1 MFTLFATRP
10 NVVKLFIFRSE
21 IPFSV
26 LADQSILAH
35 RCCKSHRKCFP
46 LFGASGEKVQQI
58 NQCQSY
64 AQTVGEVLFMITK
77 LWRNCNSDCLGE
89 RFKKFFRNPGSSA
102 ARCGRSTVHQ
112 KPREISADF
121 YNSEE
126 CLKPLKQPF
135 LWDEI
140 FTEFHFTFDDDD
152 SRNAIC
158 LFHIRAVRREVKESS
173 VRGDLK
179 SAWFSSV
186 YSKYLWGE
194 KVWVTKAWARV

>member
-1 MFTLFATRP
+1 MFYIVRRVRRKSATDKSMSIICSNRRRGFIYD
-10 NVVKLFIFRSE
+10 NETVEKLQL
-21 IPFSV
+21 P
-26 LADQSILAH
+26 
-35 RCCKSHRKCFP
+35 
-46 LFGASGEKVQQI
+46 
-58 NQCQSY
+58 
-64 AQTVGEVLFMITK
+64 
-77 LWRNCNSDCLGE
+77 DCLGE
-89 RFKKFFRNPGSSA
+89 RFKKFFRNPGSFAS
-102 ARCGRSTVHQ
+102 RYGRSTVHQ
-112 KPREISADF
+112 KPRKISADF
-121 YNSEE
+121 YNPEE

-140 FTEFHFTFDDDD
+140 FTEFHFTFDDGD